1 MSTIA
6 IVGAG
11 AIGRACAALLARDGH
26 AVALWSPSGA
36 STAGLPIAGEPV
48 EPWPD
53 APARTLHYT
62 GVAGGSVTIATP
74 TDPAAVARAEV
85 VLIALPAPAYAP
97 VLPRVAPHLRST
109 QTVIVSGALSLV
121 PLWLAELA
129 AAQGRSPLVA
139 AFGTTVATAR
149 TRDDGVAIMT
159 IRTRL
164 GVAAIPS
171 SAGERAREVCR
182 GLFDDRFDAVEDVL
196 AITLTNINPVAHAG
210 LAIGNVTRIERA
222 EPWPQYH
229 YMTPAVSR
237 LIEAL
242 DAERRAIAAGFG
254 VTVRTIEEHFQRS
267 FDVPQE
273 RLADIAAELHRR
285 RGGPPGPTDFDTRF
299 VMEDG
304 PFGLVCNAELARIAG
319 VAAPVTEAAIGVIS
333 GLWGRDLRQ
342 ANPLL
347 AELRLGAATAVS
359 LRDRCAGFAGARRE
373 LAPR

>member
-1 MSTIA
+1 VA

-11 AIGRACAALLARDGH
+11 AIGRAYAALLARDGH

-36 STAGLPIAGEPV
+36 SVAGLPSANGTMA
-48 EPWPD
+48 PWAD
-53 APARTLHYT
+53 QPARTLNYT
-62 GVAGGSVTIATP
+62 GAASGSVTVATP
-74 TDPAAVARAEV
+74 ADPAAIARAEV
-85 VLIALPAPAYAP
+85 VIVALPAPAYAP
-97 VLPRVAPHLRST
+97 VLPRVVPHLRT
-109 QTVIVSGALSLV
+109 AQTVIVSGALSLV

-129 AAQGRSPLVA
+129 AAQGQSPLVA

-159 IRTRL
+159 LRTRL

-182 GLFDDRFDAVEDVL
+182 RLFGERFDAVDDVL

-222 EPWPQYH
+222 EAWPQYH

-267 FDVPQE
+267 FDVPQA

-299 VMEDG
+299 VLEDA

-319 VAAPVTEAAIGVIS
+319 VPVPATAAAITVLS
-333 GLWGRDLRQ
+333 NLWGRDLRL

-347 AELRLGAATAVS
+347 AALGLDFATRLKLQQRCSGTAGS
-359 LRDRCAGFAGARRE
+359 AR
-373 LAPR
+373 